1 MKSEQ
6 VRQKHEL
13 NPRMLIWQDPLQIC
27 KLEFDNVTIKS
38 LYDYSNLYH
47 WMIKVN
53 VIFTVTNPLVEDH
66 GSDVHVFVS
75 QR

>member
-13 NPRMLIWQDPLQIC
+13 NPRMLILQDPLQIC
-27 KLEFDNVTIKS
+27 KLKFDNVTIKS

-47 WMIKVN
+47 
-53 VIFTVTNPLVEDH
+53 
-66 GSDVHVFVS
+66 
-75 QR
+75 

>member
-13 NPRMLIWQDPLQIC
+13 NPRMLILQDPLQIC
-27 KLEFDNVTIKS
+27 KLKSDNVTIKS

-47 WMIKVN
+47 
-53 VIFTVTNPLVEDH
+53 
-66 GSDVHVFVS
+66 
-75 QR
+75 